1 MSALRDP
8 NTGCPW
14 DRQQTMKSIVPHSLE
29 EIYELIDAVERDAMD
44 EVRDEL
50 GDLLFHVAFYSQLA
64 AEAGCFDFEDVAAG
78 VCEKLQRR
86 HPHVFAGRRLSTQ
99 EELSASWEKIK
110 QEERRKKNGDADDD
124 YLDHIATAL
133 PAVLRA
139 LKLQKHAARAGLD
152 WRDAAPVAA
161 KVEEEL
167 GELKQAMAAP
177 RAQAR
182 VREELGD
189 LLFAVVNL
197 ARHLGVDAETALR
210 EANRKFEQRFRFVR
224 GALAAAGR
232 DPVAASA
239 AEMEELWEQAK
250 QAPSPGETDKP

>member
-44 EVRDEL
+44 EVQDEL
-50 GDLLFHVAFYSQLA
+50 GDLLFHVTFYSQLA
-64 AEAGCFDFEDVAAG
+64 AEAGCFDFDDVAAG
-78 VCEKLQRR
+78 VCAKLQRR
-86 HPHVFAGRRLSTQ
+86 HPHVFAGRRIGTK
-99 EELSASWEKIK
+99 EELSASWERIK
-110 QEERRKKNGDADDD
+110 QEERREKNGGVDDC
-124 YLDHIATAL
+124 LDHIATAL
-133 PAVLRA
+133 PAMLRA
-139 LKLQKHAARAGLD
+139 LKLQQHAARAGLD
-152 WRDAAPVAA
+152 WRDAAPAAA

-177 RAQAR
+177 RRQGR

-189 LLFAVVNL
+189 LLFAAINL
-197 ARHLGVDAETALR
+197 ARRLDVDAEAALR
-210 EANRKFEQRFRFVR
+210 EANRKFERRLRLVR

-232 DPVAASA
+232 DPAAASA

-250 QAPSPGETDKP
+250 QAPLPGENEKP